1 MLSSPIRLNVVN
13 ILIWV
18 PIYTHPHAQASL
30 NILRFKT
37 LQTSLNYYLYVF
49 LYKLKDTW
57 NHPLKPKETERL
69 IVLVY
74 FFAFII
80 NINPSSAM
88 AKAVFLNFCI
98 VLLIIN
104 IIVCHGILPTEA
116 RHLGTHRKPIKNRKA
131 TFSVHDNSSGLSTTA
146 VGSVK
151 KSSISNEEHG
161 VDQFRPTAPGNSP
174 GIGHSIKT

>member
-1 MLSSPIRLNVVN
+1 M
-13 ILIWV
+13 
-18 PIYTHPHAQASL
+18 
-30 NILRFKT
+30 
-37 LQTSLNYYLYVF
+37 
-49 LYKLKDTW
+49 
-57 NHPLKPKETERL
+57 
-69 IVLVY
+69 Y

-116 RHLGTHRKPIKNRKA
+116 RHLGTHRKPIKNRKT
-131 TFSVHDNSSGLSTTA
+131 TFSVHDNSDGLSTTA
-146 VGSVK
+146 VGSMK